1 MAYALIKI
9 KCQSR
14 RPNCQNCARVQA
26 LAVVASQ
33 DLTGFRIDQ
42 VYPRADETGY
52 RLIGVVVAFRRI
64 IGDPTLN
71 AKPGIRTAVEK
82 SAHNKRPSRGRCL
95 RATLVRP
102 RRPLTLGARL
112 LMHRLTRCVLDMDQR
127 CQKKIARRW
136 AEGGHHRAAHGGD
149 RAVKLKIEH
158 QGTIFDPING
168 PTHRAR

>member
-82 SAHNKRPSRGRCL
+82 SAHNKRPSRGRCP
-95 RATLVRP
+95 RAPSVRP
-102 RRPLTLGARL
+102 RRPLTLLHGHRPCGQRSGAHRNVVRTARPQGPSFGGARRPDRRYRGVREPTEIFAL
-112 LMHRLTRCVLDMDQR
+112 RL
-127 CQKKIARRW
+127 
-136 AEGGHHRAAHGGD
+136 
-149 RAVKLKIEH
+149 
-158 QGTIFDPING
+158 
-168 PTHRAR
+168 